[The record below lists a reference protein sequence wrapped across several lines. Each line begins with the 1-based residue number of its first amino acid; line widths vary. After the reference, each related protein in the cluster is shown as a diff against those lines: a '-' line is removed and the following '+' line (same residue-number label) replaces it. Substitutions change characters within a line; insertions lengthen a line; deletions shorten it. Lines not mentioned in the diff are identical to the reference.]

1 MILLGVIVFSVIS
14 YKLEEAAR
22 INYHVEFTNPDDI
35 DISKFELTYYQA
47 VRIAQNKVT
56 SKIIYSCRV
65 YPTYRTSAQDYTYVG
80 KFWVV
85 QFFHDPPIPPTK
97 VTNVVVN
104 MSGEVMEISEVT
116 FVVGG

>member
-1 MILLGVIVFSVIS
+1 MIS

-22 INYHVEFTNPDDI
+22 INYQVEFTNPDDI

-47 VRIAQNKVT
+47 VRIAQDKVM

-65 YPTYRTSAQDYTYVG
+65 YPTYRTSAQDYTYAG

-85 QFFHDPPIPPTK
+85 QFLHDPPVPPTK